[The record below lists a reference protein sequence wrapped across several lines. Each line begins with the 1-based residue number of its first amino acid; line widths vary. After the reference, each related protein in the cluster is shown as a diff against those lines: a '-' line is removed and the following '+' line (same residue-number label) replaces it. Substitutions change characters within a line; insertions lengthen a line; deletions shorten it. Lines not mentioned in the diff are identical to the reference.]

1 MFDAVIAESVA
12 ATPDEAPAARRRI
25 VDLHNRPRSDPRSEA
40 PVKPAAK
47 VGPARRLDIAE
58 HGAAI
63 VAAIEAMRP
72 RLQRDGGDCEFVD
85 IVDNVIRVK
94 LSGAC
99 VGCQLSSMTMVGVRM
114 KLTEALGFLVKAA
127 PV

>member
-1 MFDAVIAESVA
+1 MLDA
-12 ATPDEAPAARRRI
+12 ATSEAFDVVQDHQAAPRRRL
-25 VDLHNRPRSDPRSEA
+25 VELDRRPRSEPA
-40 PVKPAAK
+40 PQPTARPA
-47 VGPARRLDIAE
+47 PRRLEGDEMRAQ
-58 HGAAI
+58 I
-63 VAAIEAMRP
+63 VAALEAIRP

-85 IVDNVIRVK
+85 IVDNVIRVR

-114 KLTEALGFLVKAA
+114 KLTEALGFLVKVA